1 MLFRLKLY
9 TYHTF
14 LVVPFMVLFLYA
26 HNPGLSKVEMT
37 YRTLLL
43 GSGICLIFYFAA
55 QRLFRNRLKT
65 GVFVTLLLFGMFQYG
80 VLYEILG
87 VLQSKGF
94 WPFDHVH
101 RFLLGFYLLLFSALI
116 LVFKRTRHDF
126 IRINY
131 FLNFLL
137 ILLMLFN
144 LGKVIWNA
152 SYRNT
157 RPDAYPLADT
167 EYRFSDSSA
176 RPDIYYIILDGFAAR
191 RVLRKFYNSD
201 HPKFYEGLQKLGFR
215 FCDSAFSNYY
225 STTRSLSATLN
236 MRYEAGE
243 GDPLEALRNNRLFS
257 ILKQNQYRIYHL
269 RSGYVVT
276 RSFTQAD
283 SVIGIGGPN
292 EFELSLLRHT
302 VLRLD
307 DAFGFFAVQRL
318 RSQFQKLN
326 SMVNISP
333 SPKFCFIHMVAP
345 HPPFVFERDGRL
357 RSKHFSDENLWEPE
371 AHYVD
376 QLVYVADQVLL
387 FLQKLIVQNPAAV
400 VVLQSDHGPYG
411 SANSAEEIFES
422 RAGILYAY
430 RAPCQVNIPGKTS
443 SINTFPF
450 LLNGLF
456 GAGIPY
462 LKDEEAGKAQFMK
475 SPVLFKKLEE

>member
-43 GSGICLIFYFAA
+43 GSGICLLCYFML

-65 GVFVTLLLFGMFQYG
+65 GVFVTILLFGMFQYG

-87 VLQSKGF
+87 MLQNKGF
-94 WPFDHVH
+94 WPFEHVH
-101 RFLLGFYLLLFSALI
+101 RFLLSFYLLLFIALF
-116 LVFKRTRHDF
+116 LVFKRTAHDF

-137 ILLMLFN
+137 FLLLLFN

-152 SYRNT
+152 FYHDV
-157 RPDAYPLADT
+157 RPSGYPVS
-167 EYRFSDSSA
+167 EEGFRFSDHSE
-176 RPDIYYIILDGFAAR
+176 RPDIYFIILDGFASR

-201 HPKFYEGLQKLGFR
+201 HPAFYEGLQKLGFR

-236 MRYEAGE
+236 MRYETGE
-243 GDPLEALRNNRLFS
+243 VDALEALRNNRLFS

-276 RSFTQAD
+276 RSFALAD

-318 RSQFQKLN
+318 RSQFRKMN
-326 SMVNISP
+326 AVANISP
-333 SPKFCFIHMVAP
+333 SPKFCFIHIVAP

-357 RSKHFSDENLWEPE
+357 RSNHFSDENLWEPE
-371 AHYVD
+371 THYVD

-387 FLQKLIVQNPAAV
+387 FMNRLIAQNPAAV

-411 SANSAEEIFES
+411 SGKSSEEIFES

-430 RAPCQVNIPGKTS
+430 RAPGHVSIPGRTS
-443 SINTFPF
+443 SINTFPY

-456 GAGIPY
+456 GTGIPY
-462 LKDEEAGKAQFMK
+462 LRDLEAGKAQFMR
-475 SPVLFKKLEE
+475 SPVLFKKLED